1 MISPESSIRASDWNN
16 SLDYAALRFLTSRF
30 LSGTQ
35 SHNNRFTKPYRTPM
49 KDLNVRILSDEAPQ
63 LEKYRKLTAK
73 VFVAVF
79 FT

>member
-1 MISPESSIRASDWNN
+1 
-16 SLDYAALRFLTSRF
+16 
-30 LSGTQ
+30 
-35 SHNNRFTKPYRTPM
+35 M